1 MRQAGLSAPPRFK
14 DLAVRIGWSNTAQL
28 VVAAMLPASFPRMS
42 ATRFPVHG
50 PAALF
55 VVLSG
60 PSGAGKST
68 LMQRFVE
75 RYPDFVRCLSVTTRP
90 PRGTERDGVDYLFVG
105 EEAFAERVENNQL
118 LEHAQVFGKHSYG
131 TPRTFVDSHLAAG
144 RSVIKDVDVQGAFT
158 IRGTFPGALHI
169 FVVPP
174 DRVEIE
180 RRLRSRG
187 TETEEA
193 IRRRLNE
200 ADREL
205 GVWDRY
211 DYLIINRDL
220 DHAVDDLATIV
231 AAERL
236 RVRR

>member
-1 MRQAGLSAPPRFK
+1 MV
-14 DLAVRIGWSNTAQL
+14 LA
-28 VVAAMLPASFPRMS
+28 
-42 ATRFPVHG
+42 RFPVQG

-90 PRGTERDGVDYLFVG
+90 PRGSERDGVDYFFVS
-105 EEAFAERVENNQL
+105 EEEFAHRVEHDEL

-131 TPRTFVDSHLAAG
+131 TPRSFVEQQLAAN

-158 IRGTFPGALHI
+158 IRGTFPGALHV

-174 DRVEIE
+174 DRAEIE

-200 ADREL
+200 AEREL

-211 DYLIINRDL
+211 DYLIINRDIER
-220 DHAVDDLATIV
+220 AVDDLAVIV

-236 RVRR
+236 RVRGKG

>member
-1 MRQAGLSAPPRFK
+1 MP
-14 DLAVRIGWSNTAQL
+14 
-28 VVAAMLPASFPRMS
+28 AAA
-42 ATRFPVHG
+42 RFPV
-50 PAALF
+50 PTPQALF

-75 RYPDFVRCLSVTTRP
+75 RHPDFVRCLSVTTRP
-90 PRGTERDGVDYLFVG
+90 PRGPERDGVDYFFVS
-105 EEAFAERVENNQL
+105 EEEFAARVEADQL

-131 TPRTFVDSHLAAG
+131 TPRSFVDEQLAAG

-158 IRGTFPGALHI
+158 IRGTFPGAIHV

-174 DRVEIE
+174 DRAEIE

-187 TETEEA
+187 TESDDA
-193 IRRRLNE
+193 IRRRLAE
-200 ADREL
+200 AEREL

-211 DYLIINRDL
+211 DYLLINREIEK
-220 DHAVDDLATIV
+220 AVDDLAVIV

-236 RVRR
+236 RVRKK